1 MIRLD
6 GVTVLDLLLALALMA
21 LLCCIGVPSFS
32 SIRQEQQL
40 LAAAHALRADI
51 ELARHEAQQRQ
62 SSRIAIY
69 FFTSETGWCYR
80 VSDLPDRECNSC
92 AAQCDLAGDGH
103 HHGRDQSHFPQVT
116 MEEISYLGKEM
127 GIGERH
133 GTLSPGHIR
142 FQSGESRLKV
152 ITSGLGRVR
161 LCGVAGS
168 VAGVMPCN

>member
-1 MIRLD
+1 MTHR
-6 GVTVLDLLLALALMA
+6 GVTLLELLMVIALIT
-21 LLCCIGVPSFS
+21 LLSAIGAPSFS

-40 LAAAHALRADI
+40 LAAGHALSADI
-51 ELARHEAQQRQ
+51 ELARREAQQRQ
-62 SSRIAIY
+62 SSRITIY
-69 FFTSETGWCYR
+69 FFTSAAGWCYR
-80 VSDLPDRECNSC
+80 VSDVPDSECNSC
-92 AAQCDLAGDGH
+92 DARCDLAGDGH
-103 HHGRDQSHFPQVT
+103 HHGRDQGHFPPVT
-116 MEEISYLGKEM
+116 MDEISYLGNEM